1 MAWTSSPCG
10 CADFGVMHDQ
20 KNAWFQAWAA
30 LLNSFRR
37 LELRASKVAQET
49 LQSLRTHASPYV
61 DDAGERLTTAERYL
75 VEKVQKQPL
84 TSTLAALGIGVLV
97 GLILA
102 GGRSR

>member
-1 MAWTSSPCG
+1 MPANS
-10 CADFGVMHDQ
+10 
-20 KNAWFQAWAA
+20 NAQAA
-30 LLNSFRR
+30 LDDAVKASAATKAHFDEALDEFKV
-37 LELRASKVAQET
+37 RASKVAQET

>member
-1 MAWTSSPCG
+1 MPANS
-10 CADFGVMHDQ
+10 
-20 KNAWFQAWAA
+20 NAQAA
-30 LLNSFRR
+30 LDDAVKTSAATKAHFDEALDEFKV
-37 LELRASKVAQET
+37 RASKVAQET